1 MMARQDTK
9 EQDRLGTIVLR
20 QGILRNL
27 EARRR
32 MPGANAKFGLSHM
45 TYYLWPP
52 SPRERARQCGSSGFQ
67 PFFRPAVCGCD
78 DVQRLRRESMENAFS
93 VFLSPSMHCA

>member
-1 MMARQDTK
+1 MARQDTK
-9 EQDRLGTIVLR
+9 EQDRLGTVVLR

-32 MPGANAKFGLSHM
+32 VPEANAIIGLSHM

-52 SPRERARQCGSSGFQ
+52 SPRERPTVWIKRISAFLQA
-67 PFFRPAVCGCD
+67 AVCGCD